1 MRSFAWTRAAAVLT
15 LATLSTWACSDSDSG
30 EPTGGA
36 GKSAAGGDAGAGAQ
50 AGSPGAGGDGGSGAD
65 PCLAEPDSEACR
77 EVPWCGPF
85 QITEVC
91 GPTPFPL
98 CPSSLDNFI
107 ERTPCDSVQS
117 LEVYETSCGGKALV
131 RVTSE
136 RTESWEFDDSDKLV
150 SVRVEAPEL
159 HICFEGGRSRSW
171 LYGAEPCELEQ
182 QSKVDVCAGQGGAG
196 SGGAGTGGA
205 GAGDS
210 GGAAGAPGSATGGVG
225 GAG

>member
-1 MRSFAWTRAAAVLT
+1 MRSLVWTRAAALLVV
-15 LATLSTWACSDSDSG
+15 ATFAPWACTDADSG
-30 EPTGGA
+30 EPSGAA
-36 GKSAAGGDAGAGAQ
+36 GKGAAGGEPGAGAQ
-50 AGSPGAGGDGGSGAD
+50 GGSPSAAGDGSGGAD
-65 PCLAEPDSEACR
+65 PCLAEPESEACR

-117 LEVYETSCGGKALV
+117 LDVYDTSCGGKVLV
-131 RVTSE
+131 RVMTE
-136 RTESWEFDDSDKLV
+136 RTESWEFDESDKLV
-150 SVRVEAPEL
+150 SVRVEEAEL

-171 LYGAEPCELEQ
+171 LYGADPCVLDP

-196 SGGAGTGGA
+196 TGGA
-205 GAGDS
+205 GNADG
-210 GGAAGAPGSATGGVG
+210 G
-225 GAG
+225 GAGGTPGVDAGGAGGAG